1 MRDEGCGIP
10 VRVNRNGCVD
20 TMTFP
25 GDRNTNVGNEFQR
38 DASRPEMNY
47 RDANPIFRRNEDVY
61 KVKQK
66 KPPTFDG
73 STSWQDFL
81 VQFEMI
87 AYANKWD
94 DGQKA
99 YELATSLRGVAQG
112 IVTDIEPEKRLNYDR
127 LVIALTSRFEPANQA
142 NMYKSQMNSYYR
154 KPGQTLPEM
163 AQEIRRITRLAYP
176 TAPIEIR
183 DQLAKDCFVRA
194 VNDPKIQLSIF
205 QREPKSIDDC
215 VRFGLDYE
223 AFVVDQKRFGTK
235 QGLRMQY
242 ETDNFEEENL
252 MSHIAKMGE
261 QMDRLTAAHD
271 QKGSRG
277 GRMLL
282 LWY

>member
-38 DASRPEMNY
+38 DTSRPEMNY

-99 YELATSLRGVAQG
+99 YELATSLRG
-112 IVTDIEPEKRLNYDR
+112 
-127 LVIALTSRFEPANQA
+127 
-142 NMYKSQMNSYYR
+142 
-154 KPGQTLPEM
+154 
-163 AQEIRRITRLAYP
+163 
-176 TAPIEIR
+176 
-183 DQLAKDCFVRA
+183 
-194 VNDPKIQLSIF
+194 
-205 QREPKSIDDC
+205 
-215 VRFGLDYE
+215 
-223 AFVVDQKRFGTK
+223 
-235 QGLRMQY
+235 
-242 ETDNFEEENL
+242 
-252 MSHIAKMGE
+252 
-261 QMDRLTAAHD
+261 
-271 QKGSRG
+271 
-277 GRMLL
+277 
-282 LWY
+282 